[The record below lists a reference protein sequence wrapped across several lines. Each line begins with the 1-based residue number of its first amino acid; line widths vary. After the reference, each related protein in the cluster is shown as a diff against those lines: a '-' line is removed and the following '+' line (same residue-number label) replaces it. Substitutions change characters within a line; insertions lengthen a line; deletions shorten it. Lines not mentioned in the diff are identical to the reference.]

1 MAVYEFKGFDQQ
13 GHAKQGLREADSPRS
28 LRAILRREGILP
40 TEIQEGDESALN
52 AQKGWFSKKLRFSLL
67 FERITIEDL
76 SLVTRQLATL
86 LQAGVPMI
94 DSLAALIEQVDKKTL
109 KTIFSQIKAEVNKG
123 SSLADA
129 MAQHSCFSKVFVNM
143 VRAGEAS
150 GTLDV
155 VLQRLADF
163 TESQAQLQS
172 KVMGALMY
180 PLVMMIVAFAV
191 LTIILT
197 TVVPKITRI
206 FEHSDITL
214 PLVTRIMLG
223 ISNFMQSYWWLLT
236 MAAVAAGYGFSR
248 WKTTE
253 TGRAKWDHFCLKAP
267 IFGSIIQMVAVARF
281 SRTLSTLLSS
291 GVPLLTTLQIVRNV
305 VASEP
310 LERAVDAVRDA
321 VREGEDIATPL
332 RKSGLFPPMVI
343 HMIAIGERS
352 GQLEEMLTRVANTYE
367 QRVDG
372 QVSAMT
378 SLLEPIMIVLMGG
391 IVGIILFSVLLPMMQ
406 MSQLAQ

>member
-1 MAVYEFKGFDQQ
+1 MAVYEFKGFDQA
-13 GHAKQGLREADSPRS
+13 GRPKQGLREADSPRS
-28 LRAILRREGILP
+28 LRTALRREGILV
-40 TEIQEGDESALN
+40 TEIQEGDESKLN
-52 AQKGWFSKKLRFSLL
+52 ANKGWLNKKLRLSSL
-67 FERITIEDL
+67 FERITVEDL

-94 DSLAALIEQVDKKTL
+94 DSLTALIEQVEKKSL
-109 KTIFSQIKAEVNKG
+109 KTIFSQVKAEVNEG

-129 MAQHSCFSKVFVNM
+129 MAQHSCFSNVFVNM

-163 TESQAQLQS
+163 TESQAQLRS
-172 KVMGALMY
+172 KVIGALTY
-180 PLVMMIVAFAV
+180 PMVMMTVALVV
-191 LTIILT
+191 LAIILT
-197 TVVPKITRI
+197 TVVPRITRI
-206 FEHSDITL
+206 FEHSDMTL
-214 PLVTRIMLG
+214 PFVTRLMLG
-223 ISNFMQSYWWLLT
+223 VSGFMQNYWWLLVIAVI
-236 MAAVAAGYGFSR
+236 AASYAFSR
-248 WKTTE
+248 WKVTE
-253 TGRAKWDHFCLKAP
+253 TGRAKWDRFCLRVP
-267 IFGSIIQMVAVARF
+267 VFGPIIQMVAVARF

-310 LERAVDAVRDA
+310 LEQAVDAVREA

-332 RKSGLFPPMVI
+332 RKSGLFPPMVT

-352 GQLEEMLTRVANTYE
+352 GQLEEMLTRVASTYE

-372 QVSAMT
+372 QVSTLT